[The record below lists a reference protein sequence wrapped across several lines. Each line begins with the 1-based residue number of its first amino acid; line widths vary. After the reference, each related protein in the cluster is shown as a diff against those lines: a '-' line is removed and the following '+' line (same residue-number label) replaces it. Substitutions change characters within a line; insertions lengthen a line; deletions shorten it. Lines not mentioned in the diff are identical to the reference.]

1 MLSEK
6 SLCQMTIHK
15 SLDSVE
21 EIMDTT
27 GTL

>member
-6 SLCQMTIHK
+6 SLCQMVIHK

>member
-6 SLCQMTIHK
+6 SLCQMIIHK